1 MNISWYGLDCL
12 KIESKINQNETSL
25 ITDPFDAKTVGLKL
39 PRTLRADILVQSRP
53 DKEAAKTVES
63 TKTGDGVFTINSAG
77 EYEKGG
83 VFITGLK
90 IDHEEHFVYSFDV
103 EGVHLFY
110 CGALHRLPTEQELEN
125 IENIDVLFVPVGGGG
140 ALAAKQA
147 AELVSALEPR
157 VIIPLHYHIPGLKTK
172 LEGPEAFLKIMGA
185 KSPETSNKI
194 KIVKKDLP
202 QEETKIFLLSPNE

>member
-1 MNISWYGLDCL
+1 MYISWYGLDCL
-12 KIESKINQNETSL
+12 KIENKTNQNETCL
-25 ITDPFDAKTVGLKL
+25 LTDPFDAKAVGLKL
-39 PRTLRADILVQSRP
+39 PRSLRADILVQSRP
-53 DKEAAKTVES
+53 DKELAKTVEE
-63 TKTGDGVFTINSAG
+63 TKDGDGLFVINSAG

-83 VFITGLK
+83 VFVTGLK
-90 IDHEEHFVYSFDV
+90 IDHQDHFVYTFET
-103 EGVHLFY
+103 EGLHLFY

-140 ALAAKQA
+140 ALAAKEA

-157 VIIPLHYHIPGLKTK
+157 VVIPLHYHLPGLKTK
-172 LEGPEAFLKIMGA
+172 LEGLDAFLKIMGA

-202 QEETKIFLLSPNE
+202 QEETKILLLSPND